1 MAICVV
7 TDLNEPGTPCGI
19 CHQTLVE
26 FGDMLVLLYSRP
38 TKKLRRRSE
47 DQLKSGGVVVI
58 MNLMITFLLN
68 IVPALL
74 QLFLFVV
81 TGGRRN
87 ILKVQ
92 RQHLADEKRSE
103 MGDQQQQQQQQK
115 ASELYNKFSVLGE
128 HRLSVNFPQQPNTN
142 TYYSNPKYSVHTRD
156 WVDGKKWEF
165 VVTKPQFA
173 AMQFEISFVGDGFG
187 RKSGDSRSTFWQWY
201 RAKQIHILQVTDDGP
216 CPTRA
221 PAFVHYHTF
230 LLPAV
235 AVPPRSLWN
244 STFGLNLFYSALGKM
259 RNFCRRLRAVLADFF
274 LKCIIFILSIW
285 LLFLLKF
292 VLMVSCFFFFV
303 WALLFFLLLDLE
315 WFDNEDSVAF
325 SLASSFVLSHMVF
338 DIRKFFEALEFLW
351 HFREQLIWILFLIF
365 LGSGN
370 SAVAQPCQLHKTLLE
385 VETIVPLVNNFSKN
399 ANKIMTIEAF
409 DKPDVHNRYNVYKN
423 LQISSNKACEKFV
436 TSQPDLI
443 KSLREQKF
451 DMVIE
456 EQLNFCG
463 AGLGHLL
470 NIPIHVL
477 VSSCPMQEHVASLF
491 GLPFPSSYVPSLLD
505 SDYSDKMS
513 ISERFDNILRTI
525 TGNVFLWHGIDPLT
539 EIFRKHYGSDFPDL
553 RDIVKS
559 SPFVFVNVDEL
570 LDFPRPLFPNM
581 INIGGLG
588 MGESDQNAKLEEP
601 FQSEMSKGKDGI
613 IFVSLGTIIRSSD
626 LPTEFRR
633 NFPET
638 FGKFAQYHFIM
649 KTEKWDNHSVEIAA
663 KFGNI
668 FLTHWAPQNAI
679 LAHPG

>member
-1 MAICVV
+1 MVV
-7 TDLNEPGTPCGI
+7 
-19 CHQTLVE
+19 
-26 FGDMLVLLYSRP
+26 
-38 TKKLRRRSE
+38 
-47 DQLKSGGVVVI
+47 
-58 MNLMITFLLN
+58 FL
-68 IVPALL
+68 
-74 QLFLFVV
+74 LFLF
-81 TGGRRN
+81 
-87 ILKVQ
+87 
-92 RQHLADEKRSE
+92 S
-103 MGDQQQQQQQQK
+103 
-115 ASELYNKFSVLGE
+115 
-128 HRLSVNFPQQPNTN
+128 
-142 TYYSNPKYSVHTRD
+142 
-156 WVDGKKWEF
+156 
-165 VVTKPQFA
+165 
-173 AMQFEISFVGDGFG
+173 
-187 RKSGDSRSTFWQWY
+187 
-201 RAKQIHILQVTDDGP
+201 
-216 CPTRA
+216 
-221 PAFVHYHTF
+221 F
-230 LLPAV
+230 LLQIPTAFAYKILIYSPSVSNSHLISCARV
-235 AVPPRSLWN
+235 AD
-244 STFGLNLFYSALGKM
+244 
-259 RNFCRRLRAVLADFF
+259 VLATDGHD
-274 LKCIIFILSIW
+274 
-285 LLFLLKF
+285 
-292 VLMVSCFFFFV
+292 V
-303 WALLFFLLLDLE
+303 
-315 WFDNEDSVAF
+315 
-325 SLASSFVLSHMVF
+325 
-338 DIRKFFEALEFLW
+338 
-351 HFREQLIWILFLIF
+351 
-365 LGSGN
+365 
-370 SAVAQPCQLHKTLLE
+370 TLLE
-385 VETIVPLVNNFSKN
+385 VEIIVPLVNNFSKN
-399 ANKIMTIEAF
+399 ANVLRVFGPFFHADFGGNDFQKIMTIQAF
-409 DKPDVHNRYNVYKN
+409 DKPNAHKRYNVYKN

-436 TSQPDLI
+436 TSQPGLI

-525 TGNVFLWHGIDPLT
+525 AGNVFLWHGIDPLT

-588 MGESDQNAKLEEP
+588 MGKSDQNAKLEEP

-633 NFPET
+633 NFLET

-649 KTEKWDNHSVEIAA
+649 KTEKGDNHSVEIAA

-679 LAHPG
+679 LAHPRLKLFITHGGYNSLMEAARCGVPVLSTGFFADQYRNSRAAERNGWARTFDKVKLLRGNAQFESTIGEMLKNSKYAVAAKRIQNLIKTKPFSAEERLLKNIRFLEQNDGKLPELLSESQNMSAIALYNIDLAIIGIVLLAFTFAVTFFVCKRILRTLAQLVKKMGGERRPKKE